1 MDALLRRRAMIANGG
16 EPPAP
21 PVPTETATF
30 VPSSLDENSV
40 YQSFQTG
47 YPASNAYTDADSTT
61 YCSVKWKNGVE
72 AETKMYWKFDTSAI
86 PANATIVSVSVV
98 AKVVVSTGNYQTGQ
112 SYLCV
117 CEGTTEKGSHT
128 TANSTTAKQY
138 TLDGGSG
145 WTRAS
150 LQDIA
155 VLYHTQR
162 GQSNET
168 ANYYQRFYGATLT
181 VEYTTPSEEE

>member
-1 MDALLRRRAMIANGG
+1 MDTLLRRRMMIANGG

-21 PVPTETATF
+21 PVTATF
-30 VPSSLDENSV
+30 VPSSLGDDSV
-40 YQSFQTG
+40 YQSFQTN

-72 AETKMYWKFDTSAI
+72 AETKMYWKFDTSSI
-86 PANATIVSVSVV
+86 PANATIVSVSAI
-98 AKVVVSTGNYQTGQ
+98 AKASLTATSYQTGK
-112 SYLCV
+112 SYLCL
-117 CEGTTEKGSHT
+117 CEGTVEKGSPV

-145 WTRAS
+145 WTRES

-162 GQSNET
+162 GSSNET
-168 ANYYQRFYGATLT
+168 ASYYQRFYGATLT
-181 VEYTTPSEEE
+181 ITYTLPSEEEE